1 MRKSERALSVA
12 PVIAGGAL
20 ITLMAVA
27 IGVAGQI
34 GLWLVAVLGGTLLGI
49 LVALAAVGVAGVNK
63 SVRIREH
70 ASLIDPV
77 THLPNSDKLLDDLAT
92 ALDDHPE
99 RGRIVLSFYLLD
111 GIKKY
116 TDAYGRACG
125 DVLLRWLGRKLKDAV
140 GDDGTAYRM
149 RGGEFAAIAR
159 GDQDTTARVRA
170 AAAAALIEF
179 GEGFVITCA
188 VGEAVLHEE
197 AESTSEALKLA
208 DHRAQARRKA
218 AAAELGQQPPENA
231 AEAVRSIVPRFDVA
245 GLATAVASAMDYPP
259 ELLDDLAAAA
269 HLRDIGNMAVP
280 SIVLAHTRDLAA
292 EEWQFIHLHT
302 LVGER
307 LLAAN
312 FGMEDVAALVRSS
325 HERWDGDGYP
335 DGLRGDEIP
344 LGARILFVCSAFEDM
359 TSSRP
364 HRSALE
370 VDDAFAE
377 LDRGAGAQFDP
388 QVVRAF
394 REAFPAGDEPVL
406 KAAAGLRTQ
415 RLRVLVAEDD
425 PASRFLLWRGVE
437 AAGHE
442 CVTVENGH
450 DALVVWRRE
459 LPDVVI
465 SDSRLPDLD
474 GNELC
479 RQIRSRPD
487 SPYTH
492 FVMIA
497 ALGDLGRI
505 RGGIGAGADDF
516 LTKPIVRDELDM
528 RLLAAARAVS
538 MRAGKQQRAAR

>member
-12 PVIAGGAL
+12 PVIAGAAL

-27 IGVAGQI
+27 IALAGQI

-63 SVRIREH
+63 SVRVREH

-77 THLPNSDKLLDDLAT
+77 THLPSSDMLIDDLAM
-92 ALDDHPE
+92 ALDE
-99 RGRIVLSFYLLD
+99 QREQVRTVLSLYLLE

-116 TDAYGRACG
+116 TDAYGHACG

-140 GDDGTAYRM
+140 GGDGAAYRM
-149 RGGEFAAIAR
+149 RGGEFAVIAR
-159 GDQDTTARVRA
+159 GDEETTARVRA
-170 AAAAALIEF
+170 AAGAALIEL

-188 VGEAVLHEE
+188 VGEVVLHEE
-197 AESTSEALKLA
+197 AESISEALKLA

-218 AAAELGQQPPENA
+218 IAGELGQQPPETA
-231 AEAVRSIVPRFDVA
+231 TEAVRATTPRFDVA
-245 GLATAVASAMDYPP
+245 GLATAVATAMEYPP
-259 ELLDDLAAAA
+259 ESLDDLAAAA

-280 SIVLAHTRDLAA
+280 SVVLAHTRELAG

-312 FGMEDVAALVRSS
+312 FGMEDVAVLVRSS

-335 DGLRGDEIP
+335 DGLRGEEIP
-344 LGARILFVCSAFEDM
+344 LGSRILSVCSAFEDM

-364 HRSALE
+364 HRPALE
-370 VDDAFAE
+370 VDEALAE
-377 LDRGAGAQFDP
+377 LERGAGAQFDP

-394 REAFPAGDEPVL
+394 KEAFPESGDRRHTP
-406 KAAAGLRTQ
+406 AAGPRPQ
-415 RLRVLVAEDD
+415 RLRVLVADDD

-442 CVTVENGH
+442 CVTVDNGH
-450 DALVVWRRE
+450 DALECYRRE

-465 SDSRLPDLD
+465 SDSRLPDVD

-479 RQIRSRPD
+479 RQIREGPD
-487 SPYTH
+487 APETY

-538 MRAGKQQRAAR
+538 MRVGEQRRASR